1 MAEYTVAS
9 LIATLQNSYDLGDII
24 VATWYSKDDVAQIV
38 DDEEWDVH
46 VDVDDVWA
54 NISRKVDVAMDYA
67 ESDINDEIVG
77 FVTEYV
83 QKGK

>member
-1 MAEYTVAS
+1 MAEYTVGS
-9 LIATLQNSYDLGDII
+9 LIDLLQNGYDSDDII
-24 VATWYSKDDVAQIV
+24 VATWYTKEDVAIV
-38 DDEEWDVH
+38 VEEEEWDVH